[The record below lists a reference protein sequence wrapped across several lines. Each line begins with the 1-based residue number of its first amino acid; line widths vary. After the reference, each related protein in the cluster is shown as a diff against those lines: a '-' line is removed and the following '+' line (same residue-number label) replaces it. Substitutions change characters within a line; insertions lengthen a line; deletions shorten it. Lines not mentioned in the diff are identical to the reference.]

1 MDGGVEVG
9 PLDALLQLADEQAGD
24 PVATLG
30 TVEGDAGHTA
40 GDLVEE
46 GLGSAHHTSVPG
58 GISGRGEI
66 RTPETGVA
74 RLPVFKTGAFNRSAT
89 LPGATEERLV
99 HATPHDFYDPRVNV
113 SAQLPSQVSAQ
124 LPSQASAHLPS
135 QASAQLRSESRVG
148 DSTESAIGEIV
159 SHYQRGVRRIDL
171 AAVEALWRASAPTR
185 VPEHIV
191 VVGTNGKTSTATYI
205 ARLLSGLGVKSG
217 LYTSPH
223 IASWSERVL
232 IDGEPCGEE
241 ELLEALRRYDDLAQE
256 LAPAVRE
263 ELRFFDLLTLV
274 AEDLLA
280 RRGVEVGVFEA
291 GIGGRLDATRILG
304 PRVVA
309 LTSIGLD
316 HQNLLGDTPREILL
330 EKLAVA
336 PAGAT
341 IVSAPLA
348 EELASAQREWAAD
361 HDVTLAIADATPHRA
376 DAPSGLP
383 AFQVQNMAVA
393 EAATRHVLS
402 RLALARTTS
411 HSEAEGAHP
420 PLEDEAALGR
430 AARLVELQVLGRFHR
445 GTVEGVPYLADTAH
459 NVSAW
464 SELLAETEARGERFV
479 AVLALTEERDPKEL
493 AEAVKDATGIEAIV
507 TTTTRIRPGHDA
519 SLLLAE
525 LQAGESTAS
534 AEDLPER
541 AFAAGL
547 GLARERGVSL
557 LVTGS
562 TYLVADFLAWL
573 KGREG

>member
-1 MDGGVEVG
+1 MDRRCR
-9 PLDALLQLADEQAGD
+9 PR
-24 PVATLG
+24 
-30 TVEGDAGHTA
+30 EG
-40 GDLVEE
+40 
-46 GLGSAHHTSVPG
+46 
-58 GISGRGEI
+58 
-66 RTPETGVA
+66 A
-74 RLPVFKTGAFNRSAT
+74 RI
-89 LPGATEERLV
+89 
-99 HATPHDFYDPRVNV
+99 YDPRVNV
-113 SAQLPSQVSAQ
+113 SAQ
-124 LPSQASAHLPS
+124 LPS

-171 AAVEALWRASAPTR
+171 AAVEALWRASAPAR

-348 EELASAQREWAAD
+348 EELASAQHEWAAD
-361 HDVTLAIADATPHRA
+361 HDVTLAIAEATCKGETLAIADAARNGETLAAGKTGRGDMAATPQPTPKGA
-376 DAPSGLP
+376 DARSELP
-383 AFQVQNMAVA
+383 AFQVRNMAVA
-393 EAATRHVLS
+393 EAATHHVLS

-420 PLEDEAALGR
+420 PLEDGAKLGR

>member
-1 MDGGVEVG
+1 
-9 PLDALLQLADEQAGD
+9 
-24 PVATLG
+24 
-30 TVEGDAGHTA
+30 
-40 GDLVEE
+40 
-46 GLGSAHHTSVPG
+46 
-58 GISGRGEI
+58 
-66 RTPETGVA
+66 
-74 RLPVFKTGAFNRSAT
+74 
-89 LPGATEERLV
+89 
-99 HATPHDFYDPRVNV
+99 VNV

-124 LPSQASAHLPS
+124 LPS
-135 QASAQLRSESRVG
+135 ESRIG
-148 DSTESAIGEIV
+148 ESMDSAIGEIV

-171 AAVEALWRASAPTR
+171 AAVEALWRASAPAR

-205 ARLLSGLGVKSG
+205 ARLLSGLGIKSG

-241 ELLEALRRYDDLAQE
+241 ELLEALHRYDDLAQE

-336 PAGAT
+336 PAGAK

-361 HDVTLAIADATPHRA
+361 HDVTLAIADAARNGETLAAGKTGRGDLAAAPQPTPQGA
-376 DAPSGLP
+376 DTRSELP
-383 AFQVQNMAVA
+383 AFQVRNMAVA
-393 EAATRHVLS
+393 EAATRQVLS
-402 RLALARTTS
+402 RLTLARTTS
-411 HSEAEGAHP
+411 HAKAEGAHP
-420 PLEDEAALGR
+420 PLEDGAKLGR
-430 AARLVELQVLGRFHR
+430 AARLVEPQVLGRFQR
-445 GTVEGVPYLADTAH
+445 GTIEGTPYLADTAH

-464 SELLAETEARGERFV
+464 CELLAETEARGERFV

-493 AEAVKDATGIEAIV
+493 AEAVKGATGIEAIV
-507 TTTTRIRPGHDA
+507 TTTTRVRPGHDA

-525 LQAGESTAS
+525 LDAGETAAS

-541 AFAAGL
+541 AFASGL
-547 GLARERGVSL
+547 RLARERGVSL

-573 KGREG
+573 KGRQG